1 MFGENLRHSALS
13 ASSWANN
20 IAAADPAERRNS
32 LRAHC
37 GSRGQTPQHTALPRP
52 PVLPVS
58 ALQGKPS
65 PPGSGGPRDALG
77 ALLAPQGRQ
86 GLWEA
91 AAPAAGLAGASGF
104 SKGAH
109 DPTGWKGLWVPVS
122 VSCRECFGK
131 LRKVVE
137 SCKCKSD
144 FLTFTKKQRVIFL
157 CIVFSVPLFLF
168 FYFSSYWKDIH
179 TRLKKQR
186 KQIIILCN
194 SITLRCAK
202 PKIKLQSDL
211 CIFFPVLSY
220 LIFFQIST
228 LKKPTRPH
236 YFFRENVQSLGTLTM
251 KFHANYPQIFAASGC
266 KTMTT
271 APATRAQGGMED
283 VTPYGVIYWSSLLKH
298 TNKTP
303 HNAYIFTSKYF

>member
-1 MFGENLRHSALS
+1 MSKYHCSGW
-13 ASSWANN
+13 SSGKEEFPACSLWEQRPNTPAHRPAKAPG
-20 IAAADPAERRNS
+20 AAS
-32 LRAHC
+32 LRAP
-37 GSRGQTPQHTALPRP
+37 GQTQ
-52 PVLPVS
+52 
-58 ALQGKPS
+58 

-104 SKGAH
+104 SKGAR
-109 DPTGWKGLWVPVS
+109 DPTGWKGLWIPVS

-144 FLTFTKKQRVIFL
+144 FLTFAKKQWVIFL
-157 CIVFSVPLFLF
+157 RIVFPVPLFLF

-186 KQIIILCN
+186 KQIIIICN

-228 LKKPTRPH
+228 LKKPDHTIFSGRM
-236 YFFRENVQSLGTLTM
+236 FRALENSQWNFMQTIP
-251 KFHANYPQIFAASGC
+251 KFLQQVAA
-266 KTMTT
+266 K
-271 APATRAQGGMED
+271 PWQQ
-283 VTPYGVIYWSSLLKH
+283 LLQQEH
-298 TNKTP
+298 REGWRMWLL
-303 HNAYIFTSKYF
+303 IE